1 MRRSDAALRLVRA
14 TQDNNHSCGILK
26 GQFAHK
32 TGIKHLCTDDNHLS
46 GAMQP
51 QTSSLTRAAKLPAG
65 RLFEKK
71 RKKND
76 RHMVRRGCTA
86 RRGRGSDSLRFDV
99 RAETWQR
106 RSKREFVCTFKPS
119 SLRLLPPSPPSFS
132 SPTLPCLLSSQTP
145 PTQTGTHLS
154 TKSPPHQRPTRMRTA
169 TGC

>member
-1 MRRSDAALRLVRA
+1 MTQRSVSYGQRRIIIVHVAYYR
-14 TQDNNHSCGILK
+14 N
-26 GQFAHK
+26 
-32 TGIKHLCTDDNHLS
+32 KHLCTDDNHLS

-51 QTSSLTRAAKLPAG
+51 QTKLFNPGSKVA
-65 RLFEKK
+65 RRTTVQKK
-71 RKKND
+71 KEKKND

-106 RSKREFVCTFKPS
+106 RSKREFVCTFKPFNAPS

-154 TKSPPHQRPTRMRTA
+154 TKSPPPHQRPTRMRTA